1 MFKNLIRNRSAEKDI
16 RDWLSSQGMC
26 GRTADSYEVE
36 LHAIQRPGWL
46 QIFQFEV
53 KALTSNKESLHLFGA
68 MRSDERYGK
77 PAIIAS
83 VSIEERDDQLNDW
96 SRNLISKKK
105 K

>member
-16 RDWLSSQGMC
+16 REWLSSQGMC
-26 GRTADSYEVE
+26 GRTAEFCEVE

-53 KALTSNKESLHLFGA
+53 KVRNANKEKLHFYGA

-77 PAIIAS
+77 PKIA
-83 VSIEERDDQLNDW
+83 VSLNVEQRDVQLEDW
-96 SRNLISKKK
+96 SRNLISKKSR
-105 K
+105 